1 MPEKTVDLAK
11 LFKNGQNTVDFTQD
25 KLIHFFGRLK
35 AFTFTD
41 QNLYY
46 LINL

>member
-11 LFKNGQNTVDFTQD
+11 FFKNARKTVDFTQD

-35 AFTFTD
+35 ALTFSD
-41 QNLYY
+41 QNLYC

>member
-11 LFKNGQNTVDFTQD
+11 FFKNGQKTVDFTQD

-41 QNLYY
+41 QNLYC